1 MQDVAF
7 QRCIDPRCGR
17 TYGALEALTACPDCG
32 NLLDVEYDWDR
43 LNAPVSMQFFNGRR
57 GDYQNIFNH
66 SGVWR
71 FRELL
76 PFVGVQDYYVFSR
89 QIVCL
94 DGAEGDTRPYHISKA
109 AKYILGKAGFEN
121 GRLRYADDAD
131 LARVERTF
139 ANDRFYIQFEGQN
152 PSGSFKDN
160 GMTAAFTHA
169 NMVGAKR
176 AACASTGNTSSSL
189 AAYAMNSNI
198 MDAVIFI
205 GEGKIAYGKLSQGL
219 EYAAKTIQIR
229 GDFDDAQKRVLE
241 VADKLKIYVVNS
253 VNPFR
258 LEGQKTIMYR
268 VLEGLNWQTPDWVIV
283 PGGNLGNNSAFGMAF
298 LELAMLGLIKRIPRF
313 AVIVSEGANTLYRLV
328 NEEGLTWNDGH
339 VDDPVINRFYEE
351 MDREGRRARTVASA
365 IEINRPVNLK
375 KCLRTLSVTNGVV
388 EQVSDEEILDAKAV
402 IGTNGMFGCEPAS
415 AATVAGARKL
425 MQAGVISPE
434 EVVVCIATGHQLKD
448 PDAIVGYHAKG
459 FDQRLEEKMAHF
471 HVKDRRFANVPIV
484 VDNEMDRI
492 VEAIES

>member
-17 TYGALEALTACPDCG
+17 IFDAHQVLTACPDCG
-32 NLLDVEYDWDR
+32 NLLDVDYNWER
-43 LNAPVSMQFFNGRR
+43 LTTVISLHYFDSRR
-57 GDYQNIFNH
+57 GDYSNIFNY

-89 QIVCL
+89 QIVSL

-109 AKYILGKAGFEN
+109 AKYIIGKAHFEK
-121 GRLRYADDAD
+121 GRLRFANDSD
-131 LARVERTF
+131 LTQKECDFV
-139 ANDRFYIQFEGQN
+139 NDRFYIQFEGQN

-169 NMVGAKR
+169 NMVSAKR

-205 GEGKIAYGKLSQGL
+205 GEGRIAYGKLSQGL
-219 EYAAKTIQIR
+219 EYAARTIQIR
-229 GDFDDAQKRVLE
+229 GDFDDAQRRVLE
-241 VADKLKIYVVNS
+241 VADRLKIYVVNS

-268 VLEGLNWQTPDWVIV
+268 VLEGLNWQTPDWIIC
-283 PGGNLGNNSAFGMAF
+283 PGGNLGNNSAFGKAF
-298 LELAMLGLIKRIPRF
+298 IELKKLGLIKRIPRI
-313 AVIVSEGANTLYRLV
+313 AVIVAEGANTLYRLV
-328 NEEGLTWNDGH
+328 NERALKWNDGY
-339 VDDPVINRFYEE
+339 VDDSIIKSFYEE

-375 KCLRTLSVTNGVV
+375 KSLRTLEATNGLV

-415 AATVAGARKL
+415 AATVAGAKKL
-425 MQAGVISPE
+425 VEKGVISPE
-434 EVVVCIATGHQLKD
+434 EIVVCIATGHQLKD
-448 PDAIVGYHAKG
+448 PDAIVGYHAIG
-459 FDQRLEEKMAHF
+459 FDERLEKKMEF
-471 HVKDRRFANVPIV
+471 FNVRERRFANVPIV
-484 VDNEMDRI
+484 VDNDMDKI
-492 VEAIES
+492 IEAIES